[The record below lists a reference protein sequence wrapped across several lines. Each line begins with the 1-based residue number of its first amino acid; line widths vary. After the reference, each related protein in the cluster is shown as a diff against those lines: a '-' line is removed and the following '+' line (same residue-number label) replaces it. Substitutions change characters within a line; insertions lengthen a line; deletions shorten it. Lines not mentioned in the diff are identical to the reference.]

1 MGMRDL
7 PAECCGKRKTA
18 ALSRETV
25 VCKGGQ
31 SGLGLDRFEPGT
43 IEYFLSSGG
52 KGPRPGEFYIK
63 TPELAREY
71 VCSLPEWK
79 TENYIVLRPLGDV
92 PDNLELDGV
101 IFLANADQISAL
113 TTLASYD
120 RPTEENVKIVF
131 GSGCAQAVIQSFA
144 GNSKTCM
151 IGLTDPSSRKWIDK
165 SLMSFSIPY
174 RRFLEM
180 EQNAQ
185 ESFLTKETWA
195 KIAERI

>member
-1 MGMRDL
+1 MLIDFKSVFQAYYSVIYVFVSYIL
-7 PAECCGKRKTA
+7 TEI
-18 ALSRETV
+18 TV
-25 VCKGGQ
+25 TDK
-31 SGLGLDRFEPGT
+31 
-43 IEYFLSSGG
+43 
-52 KGPRPGEFYIK
+52 
-63 TPELAREY
+63 
-71 VCSLPEWK
+71 
-79 TENYIVLRPLGDV
+79 
-92 PDNLELDGV
+92 LELDGV

-120 RPTEENVKIVF
+120 RPIEENVKIVF

-174 RRFLEM
+174 RRYLEM
-180 EQNAQ
+180 EQNAE
-185 ESFLTKETWA
+185 ESFPTKETWA